1 MGGVIMK
8 ESTLK
13 ILNDLTVRYPAL
25 GEALPEV
32 KKAAELMIEAIK
44 NGNKILLCGN
54 GGSAS
59 DCLHIVGELMKE
71 FAVKRPLS
79 EEVKAAL
86 CEAGDDGYI
95 GSNLQ
100 GAMPAV
106 SLVGV
111 TALESAYAND
121 AAPDLGFAQQV
132 LGLGNKGDLLI
143 GITTSGNSKNVIFAA
158 ITAKAKGVKTVAL
171 TGGTGGKIKDICDC
185 AIVAP
190 ERETYKIQEY
200 HLPIYHNLCLAL
212 ENEFFGA

>member
-1 MGGVIMK
+1 MK

-111 TALESAYAND
+111 TSLESAYAND
-121 AAPDLGFAQQV
+121 AASDLGFAQQV

-185 AIVAP
+185 SIVAP
-190 ERETYKIQEY
+190 ARETYKIQEY

>member
-1 MGGVIMK
+1 MK

-171 TGGTGGKIKDICDC
+171 TGGTGGKIRDICDC
-185 AIVAP
+185 SIVAP
-190 ERETYKIQEY
+190 ARETYKIQEY